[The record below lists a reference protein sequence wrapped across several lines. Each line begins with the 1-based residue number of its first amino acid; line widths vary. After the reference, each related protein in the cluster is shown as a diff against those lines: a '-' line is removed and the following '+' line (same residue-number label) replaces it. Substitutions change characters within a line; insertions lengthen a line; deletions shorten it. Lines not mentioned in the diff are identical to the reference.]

1 MPSVRTTAIFD
12 DWLRKLRDVR
22 ARARIQAR
30 IDRLELGNPGDS
42 KPVGGGVCE
51 LRIDHGPGYRVYYTQ
66 RGTVL
71 VVLLCGGSKA
81 TQPADIARAKAIA
94 AVLDME

>member
-1 MPSVRTTAIFD
+1 M
-12 DWLRKLRDVR
+12 
-22 ARARIQAR
+22 
-30 IDRLELGNPGDS
+30 
-42 KPVGGGVCE
+42 CE